1 MKKTIFIYIFICLL
15 IGIIFGIFDLD
26 FSVIYNFILEIFL
39 GLLIIFGIFHIF
51 LQKLWKI
58 HYNQKIWNAN
68 SYSVNLGF
76 WMMIFASFVLLMWYN
91 LDFLP
96 KNIFE
101 NPKNILSFIFVPTF
115 LTIIFSYL
123 YFLKKFLWK

>member
-58 HYNQKIWNAN
+58 HYNQK
-68 SYSVNLGF
+68 YG
-76 WMMIFASFVLLMWYN
+76 MQ
-91 LDFLP
+91 
-96 KNIFE
+96 
-101 NPKNILSFIFVPTF
+101 ILI
-115 LTIIFSYL
+115 L
-123 YFLKKFLWK
+123 